1 LPRPRTSS
9 VWVDELTS
17 AMLLEVTSKTHG
29 TYNAL
34 IDAEDAERVSQ
45 HTWHVLGASSARI
58 DFATKVRKPD
68 GKRTTLPLHR
78 FIMNAPD
85 GMEVDHIHH
94 NYCDLRKTELRCANN
109 QQNGYNRRSN
119 SNTTSRFKGV
129 SWYKQTS
136 KWLAQISQ
144 NGRSMY
150 LGYFTGTPEGE
161 LEAALAYNAKAVELF
176 GEYAHLNV
184 IQEAA

>member
-1 LPRPRTSS
+1 
-9 VWVDELTS
+9 
-17 AMLLEVTSKTHG
+17 MLLEVTSKTHG

-94 NYCDLRKTELRCANN
+94 NYCDLRKTELRCVRHSQNMMN
-109 QQNGYNRRSN
+109 QRSR
-119 SNTTSRFKGV
+119 SDTYSRFKGLT
-129 SWYKQTS
+129 WYKRRS
-136 KWLAQISQ
+136 KWRAQIT
-144 NGRSMY
+144 NNY
-150 LGYFTGTPEGE
+150 KNVHLGYYPGTPEGE
-161 LEAALAYNAKAVELF
+161 IEAAIAYNKAAVELF
-176 GEYAHLNV
+176 GEYAKLND
-184 IQEAA
+184 ISEREAA